1 MLSHVW
7 YYLRSRIGNEKG
19 QGLVEYGL
27 ILALVGVVV
36 AVALSSLATDI
47 TGLFNTIGPK
57 LNPAPPAS
65 GGGTV

>member
-7 YYLRSRIGNEKG
+7 NYLRARIGNEKG

-57 LNPAPPAS
+57 LNPTPAAPPA
-65 GGGTV
+65 G

>member
-7 YYLRSRIGNEKG
+7 YYLRARIGNEKG

-36 AVALSSLATDI
+36 AGALTILAGDI
-47 TGLFNTIGPK
+47 TALFSNIGGK
-57 LNPAPPAS
+57 LNPQ
-65 GGGTV
+65 